1 MLSEGHRTFWAAIR
15 ETPEEDAARLVYA
28 DWLDQHGQADRAEFI
43 RVQCALTKLG
53 PDRRKGR
60 KERLRRSG
68 LTPST
73 RASSWQV
80 VRSRYMPG
88 RPARSSSSTW
98 RR

>member
-1 MLSEGHRTFWAAIR
+1 MLSEEQRTCWSAIR
-15 ETPEEDAARLVYA
+15 EAPEEDTARLVYA

-43 RVQCALTKLG
+43 RVQCALAKLG

-73 RASSWQV
+73 RASSCRA
-80 VRSRYMPG
+80 VRFRYVPG